1 MAENVVV
8 DMGVTIAST
17 DVEHVNVA
25 SLETPTVAEVAGAVA
40 GAVAAPEVAAPE
52 VAAPE
57 VAAAPA
63 APVATVAAPAVAATA
78 ITQYLYKD
86 VEANFN
92 ASYNPKESNNSMICD
107 IIAIYIKG
115 QKILYTEA
123 KTHCE
128 QRLTFLMLPAIL
140 ITVVCSVLGVI
151 LKDYS
156 YGTTITSS
164 LNGVNA
170 FILALISYLKLDTR
184 AEAHRTSAYKFDKL
198 QSSMEFTSGKMLF
211 VSAISKQLG
220 TIIEDAEK
228 QVREVKET
236 NQFVLPE
243 AIRYAYP
250 KLCDTN
256 VFAIVKKLQ
265 NKEMRLTNEL
275 KNYHNERLDLKRRAD
290 VSTDELKAIDVKI
303 NETINS
309 ILLLKDEYVEIDD
322 TFDTEIATNRN
333 RSLDWRILKCGCLKV

>member
-1 MAENVVV
+1 MSDENIAVSV
-8 DMGVTIAST
+8 DSPIAHIRLATGGTKGSAT
-17 DVEHVNVA
+17 
-25 SLETPTVAEVAGAVA
+25 
-40 GAVAAPEVAAPE
+40 
-52 VAAPE
+52 
-57 VAAAPA
+57 
-63 APVATVAAPAVAATA
+63 VATVATVAVIPEIPVIAEIAVKR
-78 ITQYLYKD
+78 YLYKD
-86 VEANFN
+86 IEDNFN
-92 ASYNPKESNNSMICD
+92 SSYNPKESNNSVICD
-107 IIAIYIKG
+107 IIAVYIKG

-140 ITVVCSVLGVI
+140 ITVVCSVLGLV

-164 LNGVNA
+164 LNGANA

-198 QSSMEFTSGKMLF
+198 QSCIEFTSGKVLF
-211 VSAISKQLG
+211 VSEISKQLG
-220 TIIEDAEK
+220 AIIEDTEK
-228 QVREVKET
+228 QVHEIKAT

-250 KLCDTN
+250 KLCNTN
-256 VFAIVKKLQ
+256 VFAIVKKIQ

-275 KNYHNERLDLKRRAD
+275 KDLYNARAQGD
-290 VSTDELKAIDVKI
+290 MTTLLEVKI
-303 NETINS
+303 NTKINE

-322 TFDTEIATNRN
+322 IFDGEIEANCKGKIRG
-333 RSLDWRILKCGCLKV
+333 CGCLKV

>member
-1 MAENVVV
+1 MASENIVV
-8 DMGVTIAST
+8 DMGVTLPSPEL
-17 DVEHVNVA
+17 EHVDVP
-25 SLETPTVAEVAGAVA
+25 SLETPAVVKRFA
-40 GAVAAPEVAAPE
+40 SVMPIGQ
-52 VAAPE
+52 
-57 VAAAPA
+57 
-63 APVATVAAPAVAATA
+63 AATGTA
-78 ITQYLYKD
+78 TGTTTETTDLVSADTVKHYLFKD
-86 VEANFN
+86 IEANFN

-140 ITVVCSVLGVI
+140 ITVICSVLGVI

-220 TIIEDAEK
+220 AIIEDAEK

-275 KNYHNERLDLKRRAD
+275 KDYHNERLELKKRPD
-290 VSTDELKAIDVKI
+290 VTVDELKAINTKI

-322 TFDTEIATNRN
+322 TFDTEIAENRN